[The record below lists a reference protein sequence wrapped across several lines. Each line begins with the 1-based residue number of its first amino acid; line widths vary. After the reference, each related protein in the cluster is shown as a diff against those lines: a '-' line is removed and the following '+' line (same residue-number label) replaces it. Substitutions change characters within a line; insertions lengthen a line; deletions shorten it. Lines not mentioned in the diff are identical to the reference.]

1 MKNKPYD
8 KKNNVNSLG
17 SDLTI
22 AIQNFHYAGE
32 QIENTDDEKIH
43 FYGGIFC
50 HTRLCKIA
58 GCSYL

>member
-32 QIENTDDEKIH
+32 QIENTDDEKMNKEKNKNNVRN
-43 FYGGIFC
+43 
-50 HTRLCKIA
+50 TLD
-58 GCSYL
+58 